1 MAIPVPL
8 VEIGFDI
15 VGFNAPFFTL
25 DDPTKGLLDNTEF
38 PLGGQIFYDVTDKVK
53 SIATRRG
60 KNRQLDEFDPG
71 LANVLFDNNDRTFDP
86 EYELSPYFGQVIPKR
101 AIRISSGGNRIFTGV
116 VDDWNLDYSPGGN
129 SEASAASSDAF
140 TLFNTQT
147 LPAGTATAQTAGQ
160 RVNAILDLPDVSWPE
175 SERDIEG
182 GLTQLG
188 ADVFPE
194 DANVLEYLRQVA
206 RSEPGNVFMAADGKV
221 VFSDRSPNSDGSTLT
236 FADDGTGIPYQGLK
250 VVYGSEL
257 LYNEIVLG
265 SQFAGTFLAQDP
277 TSIADYGVLNLTQ
290 IDLLTANATFLET
303 LSAYYA
309 IKYSQPEY
317 RFESLDVVLDEV
329 SPANQQTIL
338 GLEISDFVTIKFTPN
353 GIPPAIVKIAEV
365 IRIDHDI
372 TPDAHVVSIGFATV
386 DKGFWTLSDGIFGR
400 LSAGNV
406 LGF

>member
-60 KNRQLDEFDPG
+60 KNRQLDEFDAG

-86 EYELSPYFGQVIPKR
+86 EYALSPYFGQVIPKR
-101 AIRISSGGNRIFTGV
+101 AIRISSGGIRVFTGV
-116 VDDWNLDYSPGGN
+116 VDDWGLDYSPGGN

-147 LPAGTATAQTAGQ
+147 LPAGTATAQTAGE
-160 RVNAILDLPDVSWPE
+160 RVNAILDLPDVNWPE
-175 SERDIEG
+175 SERDIEIG
-182 GLTQLG
+182 DIQLG

-236 FADDGTGIPYQGLK
+236 FADDGSGIPYQGLK

-290 IDLLTANATFLET
+290 IDLLTADATYLET

-338 GLEISDFVTIKFTPN
+338 ALEISDFVTIKFTPN